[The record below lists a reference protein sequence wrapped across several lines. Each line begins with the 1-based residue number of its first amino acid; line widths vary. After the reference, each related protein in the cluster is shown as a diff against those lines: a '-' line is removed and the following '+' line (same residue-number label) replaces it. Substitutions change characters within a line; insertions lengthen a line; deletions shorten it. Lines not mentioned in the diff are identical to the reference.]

1 VPHRD
6 PSLLQRQW
14 RVASG
19 VQKSYTKSDA
29 EKERRRTYEAK
40 RRKLRASMPNSRVVR
55 GQEVSIFFF
64 QLVRYSNN
72 ILISIY
78 DVVIEHTF

>member
-1 VPHRD
+1 LRVLKNDWTSVWRFVVPHRD

-29 EKERRRTYEAK
+29 AKERRRTYEAK
-40 RRKLRASMPNSRVVR
+40 RRKLRASMPDSHC
-55 GQEVSIFFF
+55 GQEVSMF
-64 QLVRYSNN
+64 L
-72 ILISIY
+72 
-78 DVVIEHTF
+78 

>member
-1 VPHRD
+1 MPHRD

-40 RRKLRASMPNSRVVR
+40 RRKLRASMPDSRVVR
-55 GQEVSIFFF
+55 GQEVSIFFH
-64 QLVRYSNN
+64 LVRYSNN
-72 ILISIY
+72 ILISING
-78 DVVIEHTF
+78 DVIEHTF